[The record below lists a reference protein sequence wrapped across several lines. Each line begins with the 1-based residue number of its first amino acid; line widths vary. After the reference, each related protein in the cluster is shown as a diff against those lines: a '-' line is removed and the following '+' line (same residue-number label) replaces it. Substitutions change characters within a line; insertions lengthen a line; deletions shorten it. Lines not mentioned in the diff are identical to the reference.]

1 MEWLRYT
8 SDVFGRKM
16 LVGLNWDYL
25 WVPAVAAAVIIALHL
40 GLKLVRRRPH

>member
-16 LVGLNWDYL
+16 LVGLNWDHL
-25 WVPAVAAAVIIALHL
+25 WIPAAAAAAIIVLHL
-40 GLKLVRRRPH
+40 LLKLVRRRPH